1 MFRRISAY
9 LRPHL
14 ETVYLTVFA
23 VYLASV
29 TINTTTFFSYYPHR
43 VATIIQLLT
52 AGLMLAKIVFFDE
65 LTTKQIMAEMSLL
78 SLVLIVTLISSAHYL
93 VTTVLLVMAARGINF
108 RRILKTYLGIVGGIL
123 LVAFIAAMLGI
134 IQNITFVTEDGVR
147 QSFGVVYTT
156 DFAAHIFYLSCV
168 YLYLKARRFELLDLV
183 PVLFGLWVIY
193 HYTQTMTD
201 TIAMIVLIVTFMGYI
216 YRRQLSKIKVII
228 TSLRYYFLA
237 LPVITILIVWLTAVF
252 DFNDKILRTL
262 NDLLSTRLAL
272 GNNGLLAYGV
282 KLFGQPWIPMNGWG
296 GDRSTMVNAGIGEVT
311 YFFIDSSFLNMLI
324 SYGLL
329 LTLAIIIGLSFFLYL
344 RTKQNDYLLPTI
356 FLAIAIASAFDQ
368 HFLEVTYNVFFLAVF
383 AELPHYRTLIGP
395 RFDRPVVYQRKF
407 NEMKALWE

>member
-1 MFRRISAY
+1 M
-9 LRPHL
+9 
-14 ETVYLTVFA
+14 TVFA

-65 LTTKQIMAEMSLL
+65 LTTRQIMAEMGLL
-78 SLVLIVTLISSAHYL
+78 SVVLIVTLISSAHYL
-93 VTTVLLVMAARGINF
+93 VTTVLLVMAARGVDF
-108 RRILKTYLGIVGGIL
+108 RRILKVYLWVVGGIL
-123 LVAFIAAMLGI
+123 LVAFVAAMLGI
-134 IQNITFVTEDGVR
+134 IKNITFVTEDGVR

-168 YLYLKARRFELLDLV
+168 YLYLKARRFELINLV
-183 PVLFGLWVIY
+183 PVLFGLWVVY
-193 HYTQTMTD
+193 HYTHTMTD
-201 TIAMIVLIVTFMGYI
+201 TVAMIILLVFFMGYI
-216 YRRQLSKIKVII
+216 YRRQLLKIKVAI
-228 TSLRYYFLA
+228 TGLRYHFLA
-237 LPVITILIVWLTAVF
+237 LPVTTILIVWLTAVF
-252 DFNDKILRTL
+252 NFNDKVLRIL
-262 NDLLSTRLAL
+262 NELLSTRLAL
-272 GNNGLLAYGV
+272 GNNGLLAYGI

-296 GDRSTMVNAGIGEVT
+296 GDRASMYTDGIGEAT

-329 LTLAIIIGLSFFLYL
+329 LTLLIIIGLSVFLFL
-344 RTKQNDYLLPTI
+344 RTKQNDYLLPTV
-356 FLAIAIASAFDQ
+356 FLAITVASAFDQ

-395 RFDRPVVYQRKF
+395 RFDRPVVYQRKI
-407 NEMKALWE
+407 

>member
-1 MFRRISAY
+1 MFRRISIY
-9 LRPHL
+9 LHPHL
-14 ETVYLTVFA
+14 ETIYLTVFA

-43 VATIIQLLT
+43 VATVIQLLT

-65 LTTKQIMAEMSLL
+65 LTTKQIMAEMGLL

-93 VTTVLLVMAARGINF
+93 VTTVLLVMAACGISF
-108 RRILKTYLGIVGGIL
+108 RRILKTYLGVVGGIL

-134 IQNITFVTEDGVR
+134 IKNITFVTEDGVR

-183 PVLFGLWVIY
+183 PVLFGLWGIY
-193 HYTQTMTD
+193 HYTHTMTD
-201 TIAMIVLIVTFMGYI
+201 TIAMIVLIVTFIGYI

-228 TSLRYYFLA
+228 TGLRYHFLA
-237 LPVITILIVWLTAVF
+237 LPVITILIVWLTAIF

-262 NDLLSTRLAL
+262 NELLSTRLAL

-296 GDRSTMVNAGIGEVT
+296 GDRAAMFTDGIGEVT

-329 LTLAIIIGLSFFLYL
+329 LTLVIIIGLSFFLYL

-356 FLAIAIASAFDQ
+356 FLAIAVASAFDQ

-383 AELPHYRTLIGP
+383 TELPRYRTLIGP
-395 RFDRPVVYQRKF
+395 RFDRPVVYQR
-407 NEMKALWE
+407 EIQ

>member
-14 ETVYLTVFA
+14 ETIYLTVFA

-108 RRILKTYLGIVGGIL
+108 RRILKIYLGIVGGIL

-134 IQNITFVTEDGVR
+134 IKNITFVTEYGVR

-183 PVLFGLWVIY
+183 PVLFGLWVI
-193 HYTQTMTD
+193 HQYTHTMTD
-201 TIAMIVLIVTFMGYI
+201 TIAMIILLVTFMGYI
-216 YRRQLSKIKVII
+216 YRRQLIKIKVLI
-228 TSLRYYFLA
+228 TGLRYHFLA
-237 LPVITILIVWLTAVF
+237 LPVITVLIVWLTAVF

-262 NDLLSTRLAL
+262 NELLSTRLAL

-296 GDRSTMVNAGIGEVT
+296 GDRATTVNDGIGEVT

-329 LTLAIIIGLSFFLYL
+329 LTVVIIIGLSFFLYL

-383 AELPHYRTLIGP
+383 AELPRYRTLIGP
-395 RFDRPVVYQRKF
+395 GFERPVVYQR
-407 NEMKALWE
+407 EVQ

>member
-1 MFRRISAY
+1 MLKQIKAY
-9 LRPHL
+9 LHPRL
-14 ETVYLTVFA
+14 EVIYLTVFA

-65 LTTKQIMAEMSLL
+65 LTTKQIMAEMGLL

-93 VTTVLLVMAARGINF
+93 VTTVLLVMAARGVKF
-108 RRILKTYLGIVGGIL
+108 RRILKVYLWVVGGIL
-123 LVAFIAAMLGI
+123 LVAFVAAMLGI
-134 IQNITFVTEDGVR
+134 IKNITFVTEDGVR

-193 HYTQTMTD
+193 HYTHTMTD
-201 TIAMIVLIVTFMGYI
+201 TIAMIVLIVTFIGYI
-216 YRRQLSKIKVII
+216 YRRQLSKIKVTI
-228 TSLRYYFLA
+228 TGLRYHFLA

-296 GDRSTMVNAGIGEVT
+296 GDRATMFTDGIGEVT

-329 LTLAIIIGLSFFLYL
+329 LTLVIIIGLSFFLFL

-383 AELPHYRTLIGP
+383 AELPRYRTLIGP
-395 RFDRPVVYQRKF
+395 RFDRPVVYQR
-407 NEMKALWE
+407 EIQ

>member
-9 LRPHL
+9 LHPHL
-14 ETVYLTVFA
+14 EIIYLTVFA

-65 LTTKQIMAEMSLL
+65 LTTRQIMAEMGLL
-78 SLVLIVTLISSAHYL
+78 SVVLIVTLISSAHYL
-93 VTTVLLVMAARGINF
+93 VTTVLLVMAARGVDF
-108 RRILKTYLGIVGGIL
+108 RRILKVYLWVVGGIL
-123 LVAFIAAMLGI
+123 LVAFVAAMLGI
-134 IQNITFVTEDGVR
+134 IKNITFVTEDGVR

-168 YLYLKARRFELLDLV
+168 YLYLKARRFELINLV
-183 PVLFGLWVIY
+183 PVLFGLWVVY
-193 HYTQTMTD
+193 HYTHTMTD
-201 TIAMIVLIVTFMGYI
+201 TVAMIILLVFFMGYI
-216 YRRQLSKIKVII
+216 YRRQLLKIKVAI
-228 TSLRYYFLA
+228 TGLRYHFLA
-237 LPVITILIVWLTAVF
+237 LPVTTILIVWLTAVF
-252 DFNDKILRTL
+252 NFNDKVLRIL
-262 NDLLSTRLAL
+262 NELLSTRLAL
-272 GNNGLLAYGV
+272 GNNGLLAYGI

-296 GDRSTMVNAGIGEVT
+296 GDRASMYTDGIGEAT

-329 LTLAIIIGLSFFLYL
+329 LTLLIIIGLSVFLFL
-344 RTKQNDYLLPTI
+344 RTKQNDYLLPTV
-356 FLAIAIASAFDQ
+356 FLAITVASAFDQ

-395 RFDRPVVYQRKF
+395 RFDRPVVYQRKI
-407 NEMKALWE
+407 